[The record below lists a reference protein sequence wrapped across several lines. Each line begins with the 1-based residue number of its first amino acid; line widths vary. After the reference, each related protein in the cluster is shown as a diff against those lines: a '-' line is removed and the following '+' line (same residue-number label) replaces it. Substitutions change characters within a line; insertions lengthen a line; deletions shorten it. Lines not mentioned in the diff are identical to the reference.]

1 MTPRNTALLPFL
13 LPLLLLACSAA
24 LVPAVATAAAPA
36 APPPAP
42 QAGPLDDLARFC
54 IDAQQIIAGTKLP
67 VESVLHTVYDEFVLS
82 KPEARPLR
90 TEQYVWYEDAARTQP
105 KMISCK
111 MKTSDHIATVYGAE
125 QTRGEGMCADINRAT
140 LQRVLAATPAAERRR
155 LAFDGGTRVVF
166 DIEEVTTSGP
176 DWLAPYA
183 FAYRG
188 GDGALHL
195 RAKAMRNDW
204 LDPRLAQSPARFK
217 GTRYCHLIAPSYLA
231 RILRGEITP

>member
-1 MTPRNTALLPFL
+1 MKHALPALL
-13 LPLLLLACSAA
+13 SAA
-24 LVPAVATAAAPA
+24 LLCASGTASSSTPA
-36 APPPAP
+36 ATTT
-42 QAGPLDDLARFC
+42 PLDDLSAFC
-54 IDAQQIIAGTKLP
+54 IEAQQIIAGTRLP
-67 VESVLHTVYDEFVLS
+67 VQSVRHTDYDAFVLS
-82 KPEARPLR
+82 KPEAQPLR
-90 TEQYVWYEDAARTQP
+90 TEQYVWYVDAARTQP

-111 MKTSDHIATVYGAE
+111 MKTSDHIATVYGAD

-140 LQRVLAATPAAERRR
+140 LQRVLASVPAGERRR

-166 DIEEVTTSGP
+166 DIEEVTTNGP
-176 DWLAPYA
+176 EWLAPYA

-204 LDPRLAQSPARFK
+204 LDPRLAGSPARFK

-231 RILRGEITP
+231 GILRGEVTP